1 MQLQTFS
8 DDNTIPVAANNLLAN
23 QLLQA
28 LPAAVYTCDADG
40 YIQLYNK
47 AAVELWGREPIA
59 GKDQWCGSWKI
70 YKMDGSPLPLD
81 ECPMAITLKEGR
93 EVRDQEIIVEKPN
106 GERRV
111 IMPFPQPI
119 FDNSGR
125 IAGAINMLVDITEK
139 KDAEKSV
146 AWLAALIHSSEDAII
161 SKTLNGIVTSWNPA
175 AERMFG
181 YRAEEMIGQPIT
193 RLIPP
198 DRLNEET
205 HIIERISRGELVEH
219 FNTVR
224 LTSNNEMIDISLTI
238 SPIRN
243 SKGDIIGASKIAR
256 DITRNKQAE
265 EKLRQSEKYLNE
277 LANAMSQLV
286 WISRPDGKVVYFN
299 DRILEY
305 EGMEK
310 PADGAWNW
318 VRLIHPDDLTS
329 TVQDWNTAIANG
341 SVFAMEHRLQMKD
354 TTYRWHLSRIIPYED
369 EKGNI
374 SKWIGTATDIDD
386 IKQMALR
393 KDDFLSV
400 ASHELRTPITS
411 IKAYSQLLVNTY
423 KHSQDEFL
431 KNALAKLE
439 VQANKMT
446 KLVTDFLKLSKIE
459 SGKLQLNKETFCIND
474 LVNETVADIQL
485 VSVNHKIIV
494 GESER
499 VNVTADRERIAQVI
513 ANFLNNAVK
522 YSPGAEQI
530 LVSYKPG
537 KNSITINVTD
547 KGVGIKPEEH
557 DKIFERFYRAKSN
570 GTISFSG
577 FGIGLYI
584 SAEIIQRHNGEIGVN
599 SDEGKGSTFYFTLP
613 LA

>member
-1 MQLQTFS
+1 MQSPTLS
-8 DDNTIPVAANNLLAN
+8 DIGIILAGNNLLTN

-59 GKDQWCGSWKI
+59 GKDQWSGSWKI
-70 YKMDGSPLPLD
+70 YKTDGSPLPLD
-81 ECPMAITLKEGR
+81 ECPMAITLKQGR
-93 EVRDQEIIVEKPN
+93 EVRDVEIIVEKPN
-106 GERRV
+106 GERRI

-119 FDNSGR
+119 FDDAGR
-125 IAGAINMLVDITEK
+125 IAGAINMLMDITEK
-139 KDAEKSV
+139 KESEKSV
-146 AWLAALIHSSEDAII
+146 AWLAALVHSSEDAII

-175 AERMFG
+175 AEKMFG
-181 YRAEEMIGQPIT
+181 YTPEEMIGQPIT

-198 DRLNEET
+198 DRINEEA
-205 HIIERISRGELVEH
+205 HIIQRISSGELVEH
-219 FNTVR
+219 FNTLR
-224 LTSNNEMIDISLTI
+224 LTKNNRLIDISLTI

-243 SKGDIIGASKIAR
+243 NKGDIIGASKIAR
-256 DITRNKQAE
+256 DITTSKLAE

-299 DRILEY
+299 DRIVEY
-305 EGMEK
+305 EGIEK
-310 PADGAWNW
+310 LDDGSWNW
-318 VRLIHPDDLTS
+318 EGLIHPDDLPS
-329 TVQDWNTAIANG
+329 TFSDWNKAVAYG
-341 SVFAMEHRLQMKD
+341 SVFVREHRLQMTGAK
-354 TTYRWHLSRIIPYED
+354 YRWHLSRIIPYED
-369 EKGNI
+369 EQGHI

-386 IKQMALR
+386 LKQMAIR

-423 KHSQDEFL
+423 QHSKDEFL

-459 SGKLQLNKETFCIND
+459 ADKFQLNKETFCIND
-474 LVNETVADIQL
+474 LVNEIVADIQL

-494 GESER
+494 EESEPA
-499 VNVTADRERIAQVI
+499 NVTADRERIAQVI
-513 ANFLNNAVK
+513 TNFLNNAVK

-530 LVSYKPG
+530 VVSIKHD
-537 KNSITINVTD
+537 NNRTTVSVTD

-557 DKIFERFYRAKSN
+557 RKIFDRFYRAKSN
-570 GTISFSG
+570 GSIPVSG

-584 SAEIIQRHNGEIGVN
+584 STEIIQRHNGEIGVN
-599 SDEGKGSTFYFTLP
+599 SEEGKGSTFYFTLP
-613 LA
+613 QT

>member
-1 MQLQTFS
+1 MQSPTLS
-8 DDNTIPVAANNLLAN
+8 DIGIILAGNNLLTN

-70 YKMDGSPLPLD
+70 YKTDGSPLPLD
-81 ECPMAITLKEGR
+81 ECPMAITLKQGR
-93 EVRDQEIIVEKPN
+93 EVRDVEIIVEKPN
-106 GERRV
+106 GERRI

-119 FDNSGR
+119 FDDAGR

-139 KDAEKSV
+139 KESEKNI
-146 AWLAALIHSSEDAII
+146 AWLAALVHSSEDAII

-175 AERMFG
+175 AEKMFG
-181 YRAEEMIGQPIT
+181 YTPEEMIGQPIT

-198 DRLNEET
+198 DRINEEA
-205 HIIERISRGELVEH
+205 HIIQRISSGELVEH
-219 FNTVR
+219 FNTLR
-224 LTSNNEMIDISLTI
+224 LTKNNRLIDISLTI

-243 SKGDIIGASKIAR
+243 NKGDIIGASKIAR
-256 DITRNKQAE
+256 DITTSKLAE

-299 DRILEY
+299 DRIVEY
-305 EGMEK
+305 EGIEK
-310 PADGAWNW
+310 LDDGSWNW
-318 VRLIHPDDLTS
+318 EGLIHPDDLPS
-329 TVQDWNTAIANG
+329 TFSDWNKAVAYG
-341 SVFAMEHRLQMKD
+341 SVFVREHRLQMTGAK
-354 TTYRWHLSRIIPYED
+354 YRWHLSRIIPYED
-369 EKGNI
+369 EQGHI

-386 IKQMALR
+386 LKQMAMR

-423 KHSQDEFL
+423 QHSKDEFL

-459 SGKLQLNKETFCIND
+459 ADKLQLNKETFCIND
-474 LVNETVADIQL
+474 LVNEIVADIQL

-494 GESER
+494 EESEPA
-499 VNVTADRERIAQVI
+499 NVTADRERIAQVI
-513 ANFLNNAVK
+513 TNFLNNAVK

-530 LVSYKPG
+530 VVSIKHD
-537 KNSITINVTD
+537 NNRITVSVTD

-557 DKIFERFYRAKSN
+557 CKIFDRFYRAKSN
-570 GTISFSG
+570 GSIPVSG

-584 SAEIIQRHNGEIGVN
+584 STEIVQRHNGEIGVN
-599 SDEGKGSTFYFTLP
+599 SEEGKGSTFYFTLP
-613 LA
+613 QA